1 MTTTT
6 TTRLATPYHVT
17 QLMMSRCVLVQ
28 QQDVQRFSDN
38 DKLYLYLQLPSG
50 LGAGDK
56 RSDTAAA
63 ASSAPPLK
71 KTKKTLLLT
80 RCAVVA
86 AEGTVCSTRWN
97 KFTPATGSA
106 ATWRSTLTPVCPSRT
121 STKRTS
127 ERARHALAVTRPPCG
142 SVWVSF
148 CPFSRRYCENLQH
161 RPLSAANFGKIIRD
175 IFPNIKARRLGGR
188 GQSKYPAVE
197 RCRRHAI
204 TPQAVRTPRLP
215 FFCDLSSLSSCIVN
229 VSRVA

>member
-71 KTKKTLLLT
+71 KTKKTKIKTLLLT

-127 ERARHALAVTRPPCG
+127 ERARHALAVTHPPC
-142 SVWVSF
+142 
-148 CPFSRRYCENLQH
+148 H
-161 RPLSAANFGKIIRD
+161 
-175 IFPNIKARRLGGR
+175 LG
-188 GQSKYPAVE
+188 
-197 RCRRHAI
+197 I
-204 TPQAVRTPRLP
+204 LLP
-215 FFCDLSSLSSCIVN
+215 FFQALLREPAASSVERRQLWENHPGHFPQHQSPTARRPRPVQISCRRALPPARN
-229 VSRVA
+229 NATGGPDAAPSFFL